1 MAGEANL
8 TELTA
13 VIVGSFVS
21 NNSLKAADVP
31 ALISSTHAALAR
43 IDAARSPVEASRT
56 PAVPIEDSIT
66 HDYLVCLNDGQ
77 KFKSL
82 KRYLQ
87 RKYSLSPE
95 QYRKKWCLPPDYPM
109 VAPAYTKLRS
119 EIAKRKAAVRSG
131 PSRSSRQPKS

>member
-1 MAGEANL
+1 MAVEANL

-43 IDAARSPVEASRT
+43 IDAGRVGSSQM

-66 HDYLVCLNDGQ
+66 YDYLVCLNDGL

-95 QYRKKWCLPPDYPM
+95 EYRKRWRLPPDYPM
-109 VAPAYTKLRS
+109 VAPAYTKMRS
-119 EIAKRKAAVRSG
+119 EIAKRRAAVRSG
-131 PSRSSRQPKS
+131 PSRSSKQPKP